1 MPNMTDYEATY
12 RSFRLDVPERYD
24 FVSDVIER
32 WAQDRSKL
40 AMLWVGPDGEERRLT
55 FAWFADRA
63 ARFANALGGLGVP
76 AGATVFV
83 MLPRIPEWWEAFLG
97 SIKGNHV
104 FAPGTCLLTAK
115 DLEYRI
121 EAAEARVVITDAENA
136 AKVDEAL
143 EARGGAAEARVIRIC
158 TDRAGAPEG
167 WLSFA
172 DLLENASP
180 VFRGPRPASS
190 DPSLVFF
197 TSGTT
202 GHPKMVLHTQSSY
215 AIGHEVTGRY
225 WLDDGPD
232 DLHWTISDTGWAQA
246 AWSNVFGPWRQGAA
260 VFIRDLRG
268 RFDPVDSL
276 EMLARYPITTFF
288 APPTAFRLL
297 VQEPLSRYRFPALR
311 HTTGAGE
318 PVNPELVS
326 AWRDGTGFT
335 IYECYGQ
342 TETVLLTAVFPCL
355 AVRPGSMGV
364 AAPGHELAIVDDE
377 GRPVPDGEEGDLAV
391 RVAPHR
397 PVGMYREYWKNPE
410 ATANARRGDWYLTF
424 DRAIRDERGYFWF
437 VGRSDDVIISAGYRI
452 GPFEV
457 ESALLEHPAVVES
470 AAIAH
475 PDPARGN
482 VVKAFVVLAPGYAA
496 SPGLTRE
503 LQDHVKRVTA
513 PYKYP
518 REIAYLDELPKTISG
533 KIRRGELRGLDRAAE
548 GTA

>member
-1 MPNMTDYEATY
+1 MANMTDYEATY
-12 RSFRLDVPERYD
+12 RSFRLEVPERYD
-24 FVSDVIER
+24 FVTDVIER
-32 WAQDRSKL
+32 WARDRSKL

-55 FAWFADRA
+55 FAWFAERA
-63 ARFANALGGLGVP
+63 ARFANALAGASVAP
-76 AGATVFV
+76 GATVFA
-83 MLPRIPEWWEAFLG
+83 MLPRIPEWWETFLG
-97 SIKGNHV
+97 SIKGNYV
-104 FAPGTCLLTAK
+104 FAPGTCLLTVK
-115 DLEYRI
+115 DVAYRLELA
-121 EAAEARVVITDAENA
+121 EAAVVITDAENA
-136 AKVDEAL
+136 PKVDEAL
-143 EARGGAAEARVIRIC
+143 AAGDPERAASIVRVC
-158 TDRAGAPEG
+158 TDREGRPEG

-172 DLLENASP
+172 DLLDAASP
-180 VFRGPRPASS
+180 AVRGPKPSAD

-225 WLDDGPD
+225 WLDDTPA

-276 EMLARYPITTFF
+276 EMLVRYPITTFF
-288 APPTAFRLL
+288 APPTAYRVL
-297 VQEPLSRYRFPALR
+297 VQQPLERYRGRFSALR

-326 AWRDGTGFT
+326 AWREGTGFT
-335 IYECYGQ
+335 IFECYGQ

-355 AVRPGSMGV
+355 DVRPGSMGV
-364 AAPGHELAIVDDE
+364 AAPGHELAIVDEE
-377 GRPVPDGEEGDLAV
+377 GTRLPDGEEGDLAV
-391 RVAPHR
+391 RVRPHR
-397 PVGMYREYWKNPE
+397 PVGMFRDYWKNPS
-410 ATANARRGDWYLTF
+410 ATAACHRGDWYITF
-424 DRAIRDERGYFWF
+424 DRAIRDDGGYFWF

-470 AAIAH
+470 AAISH

-482 VVKAFVVLAPGYAA
+482 VVKAFVVLADGYAP
-496 SPGLTRE
+496 SP
-503 LQDHVKRVTA
+503 D
-513 PYKYP
+513 
-518 REIAYLDELPKTISG
+518 
-533 KIRRGELRGLDRAAE
+533 
-548 GTA
+548 